1 MLEVENQNVVEF
13 RGISKWFPGV
23 HVLDNISFGIKKGT
37 VHALMGENGAGKSTL
52 MKILNGTHKAEEGEI
67 YFKGQK
73 LQLASSVEAIKTGIT
88 MIYQEL
94 NLCNDLTVGENVF
107 MSRLPKKKNGMIH
120 WRKLFED
127 TEALLAQYN
136 LHIDPKTKL
145 GSLTVAQMQMIEIAK
160 ALSNNSELLIMDEP
174 TSAIA
179 DAEVEKLFKFIE
191 QCKSEGKTVIYIS
204 HRIHEIMQIADEVTI
219 LRDGKYIWTKST
231 KEICQEDIIKAMVGR
246 ELDQLFP
253 KLDAEIGE
261 VCLEVKGLTREGVFK
276 DISFEVHKGE
286 ILGIAG
292 LMGSKR
298 TEIIRTIYGLDQ
310 FTSGEILM
318 EGKPLKP
325 KCVSD
330 ALEAGIV
337 MVSED
342 RKRYGLVLLRSILEN
357 TALSSLKK
365 LSKFGFMQKKKEIKA
380 VKASVDLIHTKYD
393 KLSTPASSLSGGNQ
407 QKVVVAKCLMTN
419 PKLLIM
425 DEPTRGIDVGSKAE
439 IHRLIGQFAQQGLAV
454 IVISSELPE
463 VMGISDRIVVIHEG
477 RQKGILDRNEFSQ
490 EAIMELVYK

>member
-73 LQLASSVEAIKTGIT
+73 LQLASSVEAIRTGIT

-204 HRIHEIMQIADEVTI
+204 HRIHEIIQIADEVTI
-219 LRDGKYIWTKST
+219 LR
-231 KEICQEDIIKAMVGR
+231 
-246 ELDQLFP
+246 
-253 KLDAEIGE
+253 
-261 VCLEVKGLTREGVFK
+261 
-276 DISFEVHKGE
+276 
-286 ILGIAG
+286 
-292 LMGSKR
+292 
-298 TEIIRTIYGLDQ
+298 
-310 FTSGEILM
+310 
-318 EGKPLKP
+318 
-325 KCVSD
+325 
-330 ALEAGIV
+330 
-337 MVSED
+337 
-342 RKRYGLVLLRSILEN
+342 
-357 TALSSLKK
+357 
-365 LSKFGFMQKKKEIKA
+365 
-380 VKASVDLIHTKYD
+380 
-393 KLSTPASSLSGGNQ
+393 
-407 QKVVVAKCLMTN
+407 
-419 PKLLIM
+419 
-425 DEPTRGIDVGSKAE
+425 
-439 IHRLIGQFAQQGLAV
+439 
-454 IVISSELPE
+454 
-463 VMGISDRIVVIHEG
+463 
-477 RQKGILDRNEFSQ
+477 
-490 EAIMELVYK
+490 